1 MSQTFKILA
10 IVWIVIS
17 ILLFIPFTFDKIKEK
32 KVKSGKTYKRVLGGS
47 NPFEKPMIRYYRVID
62 TRDGYVQYIDSLRGD
77 TLSDGI
83 GLFMVGTEEVKK

>member
-1 MSQTFKILA
+1 MGKTFKFIAIIWVIIFILCY
-10 IVWIVIS
+10 
-17 ILLFIPFTFDKIKEK
+17 IPFVFDKIKEN
-32 KVKSGKTYKRVLGGS
+32 KVKTGKTYKKVINGG
-47 NPFEKPMIRYYRVID
+47 NPFQKPIIRYYRVID

>member
-1 MSQTFKILA
+1 MSQPSKILA
-10 IVWIVIS
+10 IVWVVIS
-17 ILLFIPFTFDKIKEK
+17 ILLFIPFTFDKIKES